1 MALARRATRRRMI
14 QRRRCFRAADS
25 SSLSAPT
32 TSATSYSP
40 TYFLRPS
47 PPRPRHASSSPPL
60 RCMIR
65 HPAAATWARRRRWAR
80 SKASAR
86 GRDSIW
92 STAGRT
98 TRTRRAPRL
107 PTYVTTVLIY
117 HTSTTLRSL
126 TPHGAGVQGFEAV
139 QHALHRRGV
148 AALGEARRQ
157 RQRLLP
163 GTDRRPR
170 WVLPLPGA
178 YERSIHPARKDAILM
193 IGGPCNPGRVADP
206 SASIPIPPCFFPT
219 YFSATRIESSRAGST
234 RSHAPSESPRP
245 RNSADR
251 RLAT

>member
-40 TYFLRPS
+40 TYFSRPS

-107 PTYVTTVLIY
+107 PSNVTVVLIHY
-117 HTSTTLRSL
+117 TSTTYLRSQAYKDSKL
-126 TPHGAGVQGFEAV
+126 CNMLFTAEASRRWAKPGVSVNAFSPGLIADPDGFFRY
-139 QHALHRRGV
+139 Q
-148 AALGEARRQ
+148 ARMS
-157 RQRLLP
+157 
-163 GTDRRPR
+163 D
-170 WVLPLPGA
+170 
-178 YERSIHPARKDAILM
+178 RSIPREK
-193 IGGPCNPGRVADP
+193 
-206 SASIPIPPCFFPT
+206 
-219 YFSATRIESSRAGST
+219 TRF
-234 RSHAPSESPRP
+234 
-245 RNSADR
+245 
-251 RLAT
+251 L